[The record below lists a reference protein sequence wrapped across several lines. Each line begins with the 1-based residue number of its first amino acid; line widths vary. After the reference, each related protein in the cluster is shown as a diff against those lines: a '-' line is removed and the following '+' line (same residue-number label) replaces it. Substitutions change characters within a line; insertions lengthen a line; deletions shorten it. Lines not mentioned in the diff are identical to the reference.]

1 MGNSQVLFNFSLF
14 CSYGFSN
21 RLAVAILRLPN
32 GLDLSLD
39 VEVDTTPP
47 NGLTTPSNSFPNF
60 NNLENGSSGNL
71 RKDLLQSQNQNGGAT
86 TIMHADS
93 YLNIYKIPTSNGG
106 TPRKW
111 NDFWST

>member
-1 MGNSQVLFNFSLF
+1 MCCSRCQIRNSIYEYALIMCIFLYK
-14 CSYGFSN
+14 SYAFSN

-47 NGLTTPSNSFPNF
+47 NGLTTPSSSFTNF
-60 NNLENGSSGNL
+60 NNMDNNL
-71 RKDLLQSQNQNGGAT
+71 RKDLLQSQSQNGGAS

-93 YLNIYKIPTSNGG
+93 YLNIYKIP
-106 TPRKW
+106 
-111 NDFWST
+111 STITTGNS